1 MTALDLPQ
9 LRRVFADIRRMYGAH
24 DAAAGDLRAA
34 HLRVVLR
41 LTPFMM
47 AANTGS
53 ALLLVWALIATPPA
67 GLWVWLLTL
76 LTFVALGLRG
86 WWRQLRKDQPLA
98 SRRAASR
105 ATLHAG
111 LLAMVWAA
119 MTAAWFPDAAANQ
132 QLVMA
137 TLLTGMLGAGSFVLS
152 ALPRASL
159 AWNGVLTLGGVAAL
173 LQSDDPVHQL
183 LAPLLLI
190 YASIVALGSVSAW
203 HKSTALLRAR
213 AESARQERMLSLLLQ
228 DFEQNAD
235 EALWEVGTDG
245 RLSHAS
251 PRLAQLLG
259 QDHAKLEAD
268 PFLPLLQRLSPQSAD
283 QLHEVFAHS
292 RPFRDLLLQLA
303 SSDGTRHLAIN
314 GKRLMDEQGHTQG
327 WRGVLADVTE
337 RVRAEERLRQLAHT
351 DSLTGLAN
359 RFTLRDAL
367 ARAASQGTR
376 SALVVIDLDHFKSIN
391 DSMGH
396 AMGDAVLK
404 AVAKRLR
411 TCVRPEDLVARLGGD
426 EFAILTSGNEL
437 APEQLAQR
445 IVDTLSE
452 PLFLKGRRMRVGAS
466 AGLALCGEN
475 EVGVD
480 ELLVRADTALYA
492 SKAAGRGRQT
502 LFTAPMGESNRRR
515 LLLEEGLRQ
524 AIEQDQLSMHWQ
536 PKVDLAA
543 WHITGVECLMRWTH
557 PELGRVPP
565 TEFIAVA
572 EQTGLIDKLG
582 RWALLQACKAAAGP
596 LNKLVVSVN
605 VSPLQLRDAQFFNQV
620 RDALRD
626 SGVEPGRLELEITES
641 VFMDDADGA
650 LQQLHAVRGLGVRVA
665 LDDFGTGYSSLAYL
679 RRFPFDTLKI
689 DRAFIREVLAH
700 KDARAIVVAISQ
712 LATVLGMRTVCEGV
726 EEEEQLQ
733 VAARAGCHEVQ
744 GYLVT
749 RPLPLDEL
757 LQLMAQWADRPWLP
771 RLGTIEKEPAQVA

>member
-1 MTALDLPQ
+1 MPPRELPH
-9 LRRVFADIRRMYGAH
+9 LHRVLADIQRMYGSQ
-24 DAAAGDLRAA
+24 DASAGDLRAA
-34 HLRVVLR
+34 HLRAVLR

-47 AANTGS
+47 AANAGS
-53 ALLLVWALIATPPA
+53 ALLLALALATTPPP
-67 GLWVWLLTL
+67 GLWVWLVTL
-76 LTFVALGLRG
+76 LGLVALGLRG
-86 WWRQLRKDQPLA
+86 WWGQTRRERPMA
-98 SRRAASR
+98 SRRALGR

-111 LLAMVWAA
+111 LLALWWGST
-119 MTAAWFPDAAANQ
+119 TAAWFPQISASQ

-173 LQSDDPVHQL
+173 LQGDDHVHQL
-183 LAPLLLI
+183 LAVLLLL
-190 YASIVALGSVSAW
+190 YAGIVAIGAVSAW
-203 HKSTALLRAR
+203 HKSTALIRAR

-235 EALWEVGTDG
+235 EALWEVATDG

-251 PRLAQLLG
+251 PRLAELLG
-259 QDHAKLEAD
+259 LDRGQLDSS
-268 PFLPLLQRLSPQSAD
+268 PFLPLLQRLSPQAAGRLEDAFAD
-283 QLHEVFAHS
+283 T
-292 RPFRDLLLQLA
+292 RPFRDLLLPLQ
-303 SSDGTRHLAIN
+303 SQGETRHLAIN
-314 GKRLMDEQGHTQG
+314 GKRLLDDQGHTQG
-327 WRGVLADVTE
+327 WRGVLADVSE
-337 RVRAEERLRQLAHT
+337 RVRAEERLHQLAHT

-359 RFTLRDAL
+359 RFMLRDAL
-367 ARAASQGTR
+367 SRATRQG
-376 SALVVIDLDHFKSIN
+376 SPGALVIIDLDHFKSVN

-411 TCVRPEDLVARLGGD
+411 TCVRPADLVARLGGD
-426 EFAILTSGNEL
+426 EFAILTSGNE
-437 APEQLAQR
+437 APPEQLAQR
-445 IVDTLSE
+445 VVDTLAE
-452 PLFLKGRRMRVGAS
+452 PLYLNGRRLRVGGS
-466 AGLALCGEN
+466 VGLALCGEDGA
-475 EVGVD
+475 GVD

-502 LFTAPMGESNRRR
+502 LYTTPMGESNRRR
-515 LLLEEGLRQ
+515 LLLEEGLRM
-524 AIEQDQLSMHWQ
+524 AIENGQLSMHWQ
-536 PKVDLAA
+536 PRVDLAD
-543 WHITGVECLMRWTH
+543 WRITGVECLMRWTH

-565 TEFIAVA
+565 GEFIAVA

-582 RWALLQACKAAAGP
+582 RWALEQACQAAAGP
-596 LNKLVVSVN
+596 LADLVVSVN
-605 VSPLQLRDAQFFNQV
+605 VSPLQLRDAPFFGHV
-620 RDALRD
+620 RDALRA
-626 SGVEPGRLELEITES
+626 SGIEPDRLELEITES

-650 LQQLHAVRGLGVRVA
+650 LRQLHAVRGLGVRVA

-712 LATVLGMRTVCEGV
+712 LAGILGMRTVCEGV
-726 EEEEQLQ
+726 EEEEQLR

-749 RPLPLDEL
+749 PPLPLQDL
-757 LQLMAQWADRPWLP
+757 LPLLAQWADRP
-771 RLGTIEKEPAQVA
+771 RLAQPVT